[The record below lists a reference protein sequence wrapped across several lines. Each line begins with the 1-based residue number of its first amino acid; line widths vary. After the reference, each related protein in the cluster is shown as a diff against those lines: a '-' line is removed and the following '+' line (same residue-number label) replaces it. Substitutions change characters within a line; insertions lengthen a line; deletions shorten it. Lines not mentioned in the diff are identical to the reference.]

1 METIGQRIAEARK
14 AQGMTQ
20 EKLAAE
26 LNVSRAAV
34 SNWEKDRRL
43 PDAEMMIRLS
53 KLLNVD
59 FVNGNARETAEGAPE
74 EPVEGISE
82 KTAKDFPEKETE
94 AVPEAPPTETP
105 AETPVDKLPSAEEKI
120 PDTSGTVLDMDRIR
134 KAAAVSRR
142 GKILLAVALVII
154 AGILLWVFLKPGM
167 PQYKSSEGKT
177 YTIEQL
183 KESVPNREGK
193 PCLRIDLSKTITGEY
208 LMYAFQCYEIN
219 GHPLDVK
226 RVDLIYFKK
235 DGTTPVEFYSAD
247 SLQKAGMDMRIP
259 ANGSWSFDGGLL
271 QTESQKAYGVGMILH
286 ATDETGEEVTFTA
299 YLPYE
304 A

>member
-59 FVNGNARETAEGAPE
+59 FVNGNTREMAEDVPGELAEGAPE
-74 EPVEGISE
+74 ETV
-82 KTAKDFPEKETE
+82 KDTPGDKPEAVTE
-94 AVPEAPPTETP
+94 APSAETP
-105 AETPVDKLPSAEEKI
+105 ADKLPPAADKT
-120 PDTSGTVLDMDRIR
+120 PDTAGTVLDMDKIR

-142 GKILLAVALVII
+142 VKILLAVAIVLI
-154 AGILLWVFLKPGM
+154 AGILLWVFLKPGV

-183 KESVPNREGK
+183 KESVPNQEGK
-193 PCLRIDLSKTITGEY
+193 PYLRIDLSKTITGEY
-208 LMYAFQCYEIN
+208 LMYAFQCYEVN
-219 GHPLDVK
+219 GRPLDVK

-235 DGTTPVEFYSAD
+235 DGTTPVEFYSAE
-247 SLQKAGMDMRIP
+247 SLQKAGMDMHIP
-259 ANGSWSFDGGLL
+259 ANGSWVFDGGML

-286 ATDETGEEVTFTA
+286 ATDEAGKEVTFTA

-304 A
+304 T

>member
-59 FVNGNARETAEGAPE
+59 FVNGNARETAEGAPGEPAEGVPE
-74 EPVEGISE
+74 E
-82 KTAKDFPEKETE
+82 TAKDTPVEKTE
-94 AVPEAPPTETP
+94 AVPEAPSAEAP
-105 AETPVDKLPSAEEKI
+105 ADKGSPAEEKT
-120 PDTSGTVLDMDRIR
+120 PGTAGTVLDMDKIR
-134 KAAAVSRR
+134 KAASISRR
-142 GKILLAVALVII
+142 AKILLAVALVLI
-154 AGILLWVFLKPGM
+154 AGILLWVFLKPGV

-183 KESVPNREGK
+183 KESVPNQEGK
-193 PCLRIDLSKTITGEY
+193 PYLRIDLSKTITGEY
-208 LMYAFQCYEIN
+208 LMYAFQCYEVN
-219 GHPLDVK
+219 GRPLDVK

-235 DGTTPVEFYSAD
+235 DGTTPVEFYSAE
-247 SLQKAGMDMRIP
+247 SLQKAGMDMHIP
-259 ANGSWSFDGGLL
+259 ANGSWVFDGGML

-286 ATDETGEEVTFTA
+286 AMDETGEEMTFTE
-299 YLPYE
+299 YLPFE
-304 A
+304 G

>member
-1 METIGQRIAEARK
+1 MESIGQKIAEARK
-14 AQGMTQ
+14 EQGMTQ

-59 FVNGNARETAEGAPE
+59 FLNGNAKETAEGAPGEPKKDVPE
-74 EPVEGISE
+74 EAMQDTPGE
-82 KTAKDFPEKETE
+82 KTEELPES
-94 AVPEAPPTETP
+94 
-105 AETPVDKLPSAEEKI
+105 PSAEIPTEIPTDRFPPAEEKT
-120 PDTSGTVLDMDRIR
+120 PDTAG

-142 GKILLAVALVII
+142 GKILLAVALVLI

-167 PQYKSSEGKT
+167 PRYKSSEGKT

-183 KESVPNREGK
+183 KESVPNQEGK
-193 PCLRIDLSKTITGEY
+193 PHLRIDLSKTITGEY
-208 LMYAFQCYEIN
+208 LMYAFQCYEVN
-219 GHPLDVK
+219 SHPLDVK

-235 DGTTPVEFYSAD
+235 DGTTPVEFYSAE
-247 SLQKAGMDMRIP
+247 SLLKAGMDMHIP

>member
-1 METIGQRIAEARK
+1 MESIGQRITAARK
-14 AQGMTQ
+14 EQGMTQ

-59 FVNGNARETAEGAPE
+59 FVNGDAKETAEVTPG
-74 EPVEGISE
+74 EPVEGIPEEPMQDTPIE
-82 KTAKDFPEKETE
+82 KTE

-105 AETPVDKLPSAEEKI
+105 ADKLPPAKEKTA
-120 PDTSGTVLDMDRIR
+120 DTPGTVLDMDTIR

-142 GKILLAVALVII
+142 AKILLAVALVLI

-183 KESVPNREGK
+183 KESVPNQEGK
-193 PCLRIDLSKTITGEY
+193 PYLRIDLNKTITGEY
-208 LMYAFQCYEIN
+208 LMYAFQCYEVN
-219 GHPLDVK
+219 GCPLDVK

-247 SLQKAGMDMRIP
+247 SLQKAGMDMHIP
-259 ANGSWSFDGGLL
+259 ANGSWSFDGGML
-271 QTESQKAYGVGMILH
+271 QTESKKAYGVGMILH

-299 YLPYE
+299 CLPYE
-304 A
+304 V